1 MICKDNR
8 TQWANQLS
16 AANSSQRYMVAVKF
30 NLIYSFNVV
39 ERGGKYNICY
49 FQMTFEIYIE
59 IRI

>member
-16 AANSSQRYMVAVKF
+16 AAFLSEYMVAVKF